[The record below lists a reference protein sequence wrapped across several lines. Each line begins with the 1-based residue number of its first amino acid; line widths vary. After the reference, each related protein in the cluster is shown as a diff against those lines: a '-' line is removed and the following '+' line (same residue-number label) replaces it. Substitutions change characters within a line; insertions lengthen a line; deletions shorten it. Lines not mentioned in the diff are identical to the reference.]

1 MRIFHTQTV
10 AKSRKR
16 RQCDWCG
23 EAIEIGQP
31 YESYRWARPGDSG
44 TVRQHPECILA
55 MQKMAEQEGWEF
67 EWSPGDFKRGSIN
80 ER

>member
-1 MRIFHTQTV
+1 MRTFHHQHIK
-10 AKSRKR
+10 ASRKR

-23 EAIEIGQP
+23 EAIEIGQS

-55 MQKMAEQEGWEF
+55 MQQMAEREDWEF
-67 EWSPGDFKRGSIN
+67 DWSFGDFKRGSID